1 MRTPHTNTEQERARE
16 AAFWRDRAAQG
27 EEQALFP
34 EPPKDRQTEHGH
46 GPTTSSAFAAA
57 TAKWLPPE
65 HGAAAMAATAAT
77 GTGSP
82 PLAVVVDEGEGEEG
96 TTPLHANIFVH
107 CTPHPPAEGEANDND
122 AEQQGRRLPALP
134 LPYLKLQ
141 RRTQVGQLREVLAG
155 ALLGLG
161 GDRGEVEGPEGLEIV
176 CQGEVLM
183 AQHSLH
189 FVERTR
195 WRDRKLAPP
204 LRLHY
209 RRRQRR

>member
-1 MRTPHTNTEQERARE
+1 MRTPHHTEQERARE
-16 AAFWRDRAAQG
+16 AAFWRDRAASG

-57 TAKWLPPE
+57 TAKWLPFE
-65 HGAAAMAATAAT
+65 DGVAAMTATE
-77 GTGSP
+77 TGSP
-82 PLAVVVDEGEGEEG
+82 PLAVLVGEDEEG
-96 TTPLHANIFVH
+96 TAPLHADFFVY
-107 CTPHPPAEGEANDND
+107 CTPHAAEEGETDD
-122 AEQQGRRLPALP
+122 AEQHGRRLPALP

-155 ALLGLG
+155 ALLELEEEGKGL
-161 GDRGEVEGPEGLEIV
+161 EGPEGLEIL

-195 WRDRKLAPP
+195 WRDRKMAPP